1 MYGVECVVINNM
13 SKTIINVSND
23 FFDVG
28 GKEGDVLYS
37 FTGRCGGMSS
47 DNVLYGKTVN
57 LSKMYDNMLSDVR
70 EFLFGGEYVSIVD
83 KGSHVIDTDISKSLR
98 KYTIK
103 KYGISI
109 EWMYNKIHG
118 YTIGTTMPVDII
130 FNELKVKYGMSGI
143 DWMYLYNNVN
153 LFMTDDVDILDYI
166 GNRILGNEIYEY
178 FVTEYNLRTVG
189 VDKKMRQYINRNN
202 VMVDIST
209 HYIKMEWNNG
219 GSKDAILGKLMRS
232 YNHWWQYMTGSDK
245 NNRCDIRDFDK
256 LLNGRSV
263 TDVFP
268 VYCPVFSN
276 LRMNYTGI
284 DFDGMMNLKKCSDIA
299 GYSDKGETWSFASID
314 RIDSNKGYSYDN
326 IRIIS
331 HYANNLKNVG
341 NIDQMRILLRY
352 MDKQNSYF

>member
-1 MYGVECVVINNM
+1 MVGNGVECVIINDM

-28 GKEGDVLYS
+28 GTDGDVMYS
-37 FTGRCGGMSS
+37 FTGLCSLTK

-57 LSKMYDNMLSDVR
+57 LSKMYDTMLDDVQ
-70 EFLFGGEYVSIVD
+70 EFLFGGEFVNIID
-83 KGSHVIDTDISKSLR
+83 KSEGMSTVVN
-98 KYTIK
+98 KYTFNK
-103 KYGISI
+103 HGISM
-109 EWMYNKIHG
+109 EWVYNKIQG
-118 YTIGTTMPVDII
+118 NLSGVTMSGDII
-130 FNELKVKYGMSGI
+130 FNELKNKYGMTEI

-153 LFMTDDVDILDYI
+153 LFYTDDVDILEYMC
-166 GNRILGNEIYEY
+166 NRILSNEIYEY

-189 VDKKMRQYINRNN
+189 VLNKVKCRIRNN
-202 VMVDIST
+202 VSVDESRKC
-209 HYIKMEWNNG
+209 IKVEWNNG
-219 GSKDAILGKLMRS
+219 GIKEIHLSEFVKSYKQWWRSMTRSKTKKRG
-232 YNHWWQYMTGSDK
+232 
-245 NNRCDIRDFDK
+245 DIKDYDK

-263 TDVFP
+263 TEVFP

-284 DFDGMMNLKKCSDIA
+284 DFDGMMNLKKCSEIA

-326 IRIIS
+326 ISIIS

-341 NIDQMRILLRY
+341 NIDQMRRLLRY
-352 MDKQNSYF
+352 MDEQNSYF